1 MLLDGFH
8 GVFLA
13 LCIESS
19 PFCIPL
25 WQQLALSLSEAN
37 GFLTESPQVV
47 YLFVE
52 VKRKQRGQDKDL
64 FSPPLHHF
72 MANSRK
78 QCPQYISVILPV
90 SQIVTQLLFI
100 QFAAVSCCSALTCT

>member
-1 MLLDGFH
+1 MMLLDGFH

-13 LCIESS
+13 LYIESS

-25 WQQLALSLSEAN
+25 WQQLALSLSKAN

-52 VKRKQRGQDKDL
+52 VKRKQCGQDKEL
-64 FSPPLHHF
+64 FPPLF
-72 MANSRK
+72 
-78 QCPQYISVILPV
+78 IILW
-90 SQIVTQLLFI
+90 
-100 QFAAVSCCSALTCT
+100 

>member
-1 MLLDGFH
+1 MMLLDGFH

-13 LCIESS
+13 LYIESS

-25 WQQLALSLSEAN
+25 WQQLALSLSKAN

-52 VKRKQRGQDKDL
+52 VKRKQCGQDKDL
-64 FSPPLHHF
+64 FSP
-72 MANSRK
+72 
-78 QCPQYISVILPV
+78 
-90 SQIVTQLLFI
+90 LFI
-100 QFAAVSCCSALTCT
+100 ILWQTAGNSVLNI